1 MFRQQPSTGA
11 RDHHLL
17 CELLPQSPWTWK
29 LILKET
35 WHNSWSIYLVTG
47 LPGKTPDMIFPVLY
61 TVLVTAL
68 LAQLVKLSL
77 SLFSISI
84 LAQVLISDGSSTLL
98 SAEHILHCAP
108 IFCAQSSS
116 TTQALCVCGITA
128 VCCSAQLTTATTGF
142 FSGAPYHNSV
152 DLTLYG
158 NKVFDNGFVRIY
170 SLQILNSFCLFMLCC
185 GALRYSH
192 QNSVSDAK
200 PNRVNRSERSEPYFS
215 GLRRARHFCGLNL
228 FLHEFVFFLSESD
241 QISRW
246 GRATTI
252 TCAKSS
258 STPPRRTTKSV
269 FGKPRRSM
277 RPNKLH
283 RYPSTFKKL

>member
-17 CELLPQSPWTWK
+17 CELLPQSPWTWN

-84 LAQVLISDGSSTLL
+84 LAQVLISDGSSPLQ

-108 IFCAQSSS
+108 TFCALEQFHDSGS
-116 TTQALCVCGITA
+116 LCVWYRSCLLLCT
-128 VCCSAQLTTATTGF
+128 
-142 FSGAPYHNSV
+142 V
-152 DLTLYG
+152 DHR
-158 NKVFDNGFVRIY
+158 DNRF
-170 SLQILNSFCLFMLCC
+170 LFRGPL
-185 GALRYSH
+185 
-192 QNSVSDAK
+192 
-200 PNRVNRSERSEPYFS
+200 P
-215 GLRRARHFCGLNL
+215 
-228 FLHEFVFFLSESD
+228 
-241 QISRW
+241 
-246 GRATTI
+246 
-252 TCAKSS
+252 
-258 STPPRRTTKSV
+258 
-269 FGKPRRSM
+269 
-277 RPNKLH
+277 
-283 RYPSTFKKL
+283 